1 MAPLGITTKVDRR
14 AAPRSSW
21 QCATSSAPPRRRNPL
36 THTTAGTADDSG
48 DLLSEGRSFDRS
60 GRDIPFEV
68 TSRQR
73 RGQGRYRLWL

>member
-14 AAPRSSW
+14 AARRSSW
-21 QCATSSAPPRRRNPL
+21 QCPTSSAPPRRRNPL
-36 THTTAGTADDSG
+36 THTTASG
-48 DLLSEGRSFDRS
+48 DSLSEGRSFDRS

-73 RGQGRYRLWL
+73 RGHGRYRVWL